1 MREETVQQASCRRA
15 ECAAAYLD
23 GELDAAETLRFE
35 SHLREC
41 AACGDAVRE
50 QRRLLCLLD
59 TAFGARPAP
68 GGELPRDFARV
79 VTARAQTD
87 MSGLR
92 RKSEHRT
99 ALKICVALA
108 IASFALTGAASFD
121 VVVRPVLRALRAVGG
136 LLGMFGH
143 ALFDAASGAVM
154 ISRAFGSRLVSDPD
168 PFSYLQWAFLAGAA
182 LLLLRLIGNYH
193 RARVNDQENF

>member
-1 MREETVQQASCRRA
+1 VREENEQKASCPRA
-15 ECAAAYLD
+15 EGAAAYLD
-23 GELDAAETLRFE
+23 GELDAAETLLFE

-41 AACGDAVRE
+41 PACAAAVRQ

-59 TAFGARPAP
+59 TAFGARHTPAS
-68 GGELPRDFARV
+68 ELPKDFARV

-87 MSGLR
+87 MSGVR

-99 ALKICVALA
+99 ALKICLALA
-108 IASFALTGAASFD
+108 VASFALTGAAAFD
-121 VVVRPVLRALRAVGG
+121 VILRPILRAARAFGG

-143 ALFDAASGAVM
+143 ALFDAASGAVQ